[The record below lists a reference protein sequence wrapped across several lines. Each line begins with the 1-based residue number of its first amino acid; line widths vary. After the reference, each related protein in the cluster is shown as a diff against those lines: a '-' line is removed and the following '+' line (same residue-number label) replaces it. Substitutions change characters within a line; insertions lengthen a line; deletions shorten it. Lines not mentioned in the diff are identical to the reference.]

1 MYLTELRSHKK
12 KRKKKKKTEK
22 KGVRLLPLPLIVHY
36 EIHGQPNY
44 IPPLHS
50 RKEENGT
57 KHKLCTPTC
66 MSFYKGKFSYLRLP
80 TPTYG
85 GGVSAGIMV
94 VMSSFHCINGF
105 DERL

>member
-1 MYLTELRSHKK
+1 MRSHKK
-12 KRKKKKKTEK
+12 KGKKDPQKKKR
-22 KGVRLLPLPLIVHY
+22 VRLLPLPLIVHY

-44 IPPLHS
+44 V
-50 RKEENGT
+50 
-57 KHKLCTPTC
+57 CTPIAKSERRKWDEAQIVDAH
-66 MSFYKGKFSYLRLP
+66 MHVFLQRKIFVP

-94 VMSSFHCINGF
+94 VMSPFHCINGF